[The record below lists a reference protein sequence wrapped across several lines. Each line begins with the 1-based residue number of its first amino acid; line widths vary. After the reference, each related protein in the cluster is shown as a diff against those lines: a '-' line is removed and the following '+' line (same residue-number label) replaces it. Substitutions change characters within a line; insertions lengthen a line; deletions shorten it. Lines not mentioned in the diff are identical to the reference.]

1 MDPPLVYIEKE
12 PFLNMVL
19 ASIETFRRECFGL
32 IFGTVPTRTHNYFLI
47 DNVVAVQLAKKRK
60 NSEVDQSRGS
70 KERMS
75 AIFNQYPTLFNPIGD
90 FHSHTEWGNIERFA
104 KLTDT
109 DAADMVK
116 NNMPLCVLI
125 NIVTRGKEKMI
136 WESTHSGG
144 TRGSLGKYK
153 YQINAIRLDKN
164 NEQEYLSIKADAAV
178 KTLNHALG
186 YK

>member
-1 MDPPLVYIEKE
+1 MDSPIVYIEKE
-12 PFLNMVL
+12 PFLNMII
-19 ASIETFRRECFGL
+19 ASIETFKRECLGL
-32 IFGTVPTRTHNYFLI
+32 ICGSVPTRSRNYFLI
-47 DNVVAVQLAKKRK
+47 DYVITVQLAKKRK

-90 FHSHTEWGNIERFA
+90 FHSHTEWGDIERFA

-109 DAADMVK
+109 DIADMVK
-116 NNMPLCVLI
+116 SSMSLCVLI

-136 WESTHSGG
+136 WEPIHSGG
-144 TRGSLGKYK
+144 IRGSLGKYK
-153 YQINAIRLDKN
+153 YQVNAIRLDKN
-164 NEQEYLSIKADAAV
+164 EEQEYLSIKADSAV
-178 KTLNHALG
+178 KSLNHALG